1 MGGACSHPAEEEH
14 EVKHKEKKAYHG
26 QDYVFEGEI
35 NFNDEQMQSVVK
47 IQAGMK
53 GCVTRRHMKNGKF
66 FESKLLKEEGLEYKH
81 EVTFEDGT
89 VFKGQVKND

>member
-1 MGGACSHPAEEEH
+1 
-14 EVKHKEKKAYHG
+14 
-26 QDYVFEGEI
+26 
-35 NFNDEQMQSVVK
+35 
-47 IQAGMK
+47 MK